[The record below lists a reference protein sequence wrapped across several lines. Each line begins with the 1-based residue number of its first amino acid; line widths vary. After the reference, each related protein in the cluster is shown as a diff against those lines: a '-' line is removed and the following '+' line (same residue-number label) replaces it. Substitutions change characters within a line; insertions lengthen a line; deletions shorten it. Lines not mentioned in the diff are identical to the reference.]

1 MINQKLKIKNQ
12 ESFVF
17 HSTAFI
23 TFLPCFVSFVEL
35 LVKLVLEFLDLYKFD
50 SYSTYLNQL
59 NMKTTRTIIIDDE
72 RLAREE
78 LRSLLKEYQ
87 EIDVVA
93 EAINGIDGIEKIKEF
108 NPDLIFLDVSMPGM
122 NGFEMLKQLEDLPQV
137 VFVTAHD
144 EYALQAFENQALDY
158 ILKPIDP
165 EKIANVIRKVTNE
178 NSFEDEQLVNL
189 RKSRRLGENDKV
201 FIKDGEKCWFIELKN
216 VRMMESDGNY
226 VKVYFD
232 TFRPMV
238 LRSLNSFEEKLDN
251 EVFFRANRKFIIN
264 LNHVVAIENWFNG
277 GLKVELSKGE
287 KIEISR
293 RQAIRFREVFS
304 L

>member
-1 MINQKLKIKNQ
+1 
-12 ESFVF
+12 
-17 HSTAFI
+17 
-23 TFLPCFVSFVEL
+23 
-35 LVKLVLEFLDLYKFD
+35 
-50 SYSTYLNQL
+50 
-59 NMKTTRTIIIDDE
+59 MKTTRTIIIDDE

-78 LRSLLKEYQ
+78 LRSLLKEHQ
-87 EIDVVA
+87 EIEIVA
-93 EAINGIDGIEKIKEF
+93 EAVNALDGIEKIKEF
-108 NPDLIFLDVSMPGM
+108 NPDLVFLDISMPGM

-137 VFVTAHD
+137 VFVTAYD

-165 EKIANVIRKVTNE
+165 EKIANVVRKISQENNE
-178 NSFEDEQLVNL
+178 IDEQSFKD
-189 RKSRRLGENDKV
+189 RKSRKLTAKDKV
-201 FIKDGEKCWFIELKN
+201 FIKDGEKCWFVELDTI
-216 VRMMESDGNY
+216 RMMESDGNY

-238 LRSLNSFEEKLDN
+238 LRSLNSFEDRLDN

>member
-1 MINQKLKIKNQ
+1 
-12 ESFVF
+12 
-17 HSTAFI
+17 
-23 TFLPCFVSFVEL
+23 
-35 LVKLVLEFLDLYKFD
+35 
-50 SYSTYLNQL
+50 
-59 NMKTTRTIIIDDE
+59 MKTTRTIIIDDE

-165 EKIANVIRKVTNE
+165 EKIANVVRKISHE
-178 NSFEDEQLVNL
+178 NSFEDEQLLNL
-189 RKSRRLGENDKV
+189 RKSRSLGENDKV

-238 LRSLNSFEEKLDN
+238 LRSLNSFEERLDN

-277 GLKVELSKGE
+277 GLKVKLTNGE
-287 KIEISR
+287 EIDISR

>member
-1 MINQKLKIKNQ
+1 LSHRSTFIFTFSHRFI
-12 ESFVF
+12 SFIYLSLELSF
-17 HSTAFI
+17 SQIELFIFGYYSTQFI
-23 TFLPCFVSFVEL
+23 T
-35 LVKLVLEFLDLYKFD
+35 
-50 SYSTYLNQL
+50 
-59 NMKTTRTIIIDDE
+59 MKTIKTLIIDDE

-78 LRSLLKEYQ
+78 LRTILKEYQ
-87 EIDVVA
+87 EIEIVA

-144 EYALQAFENQALDY
+144 EFALQAFDNQALDY

-165 EKIANVIRKVTNE
+165 EKIANVVRKIAKE
-178 NSFEDEQLVNL
+178 NSFEDEQFINL
-189 RKSRRLGENDKV
+189 RKLRKLGENDKV
-201 FIKDGEKCWFIELKN
+201 FIKDGEKCWFIELRD

-238 LRSLNSFEEKLDN
+238 LRSLNSFESKLDN

-264 LNHVVAIENWFNG
+264 LSHVISIENWFNG
-277 GLKVELSKGE
+277 GLKIELSKGE